1 MKQTSKQQIFF
12 FVKYIFLG
20 LIVFLVVA
28 KLRACFF
35 LPEVEL
41 PIVVYKQISLIP
53 SSNDEISQNIFHSQ
67 ISDLSVN
74 GYQSITPARLRAYK
88 NWGVALPENPVLI
101 NIECVDKQVIDYAA
115 SILTNYNFT
124 ATICIPEEQVDEVIS
139 GNNPSLITKEE
150 LLAYKEADVFDI
162 GLHGKFHVKLLSELN
177 PITKQFRK
185 NFEQKPDVI
194 IFSENNHDKSIEI
207 ENICSHLGAKI
218 GISEKSDFVNTLN
231 SKTNLRTLKHL
242 PFIGGRLAFSI
253 KAIRHPG
260 ALSAGNI
267 FIAQP
272 EGQRFKAC
280 VSVFDKDFNRLLG
293 QNFDSLPTEP
303 ILLGKLPN
311 KVDYPIS
318 IYITDSTGILVY
330 KDEQF
335 NRYTIERGN
344 PVPRETEIPEELE
357 KELSQIEIP
366 LDIE

>member
-1 MKQTSKQQIFF
+1 MKIKTFSR
-12 FVKYIFLG
+12 YLAYCTLG
-20 LIVFLVVA
+20 IILALLIVKV
-28 KLRACFF
+28 RALFF

-41 PIVVYKQISLIP
+41 PIVVYKQITQIP
-53 SSNDEISQNIFHSQ
+53 SSDEEISKNIFHSQ

-74 GYQSITPARLRAYK
+74 GYQSITPAKLRAYK
-88 NWGVALPENPVLI
+88 NWGISLPENPVLI
-101 NIECVDKQVIDYAA
+101 NIECIDKQVIDYAA

-124 ATICIPEEQVDEVIS
+124 ATICIPEKQVDEIIN

-177 PITKQFRK
+177 PMIKQFRK
-185 NFEQKPDVI
+185 NFEQKPAAI
-194 IFSENNHDKSIEI
+194 IFSENNPEKSIEV
-207 ENICSHLGAKI
+207 ENVCSHLGAKI
-218 GISEKSDFVNTLN
+218 GISEKSDFVNKLN

-253 KAIRHPG
+253 KAVRHPG

-272 EGQRFKAC
+272 EGQRFKVC
-280 VSVFDKDFNRLLG
+280 VSVFDKNFNRLLG

-303 ILLGKLPN
+303 TLLGKLPN

-318 IYITDSTGILVY
+318 IYITDSTGILMY

-335 NRYTIERGN
+335 NRYTIERGD
-344 PVPRETEIPEELE
+344 PVPRETKIPDELE

>member
-1 MKQTSKQQIFF
+1 MKIKTFSR
-12 FVKYIFLG
+12 YLAYCTLG
-20 LIVFLVVA
+20 IILALLIVKV
-28 KLRACFF
+28 RALFF

-41 PIVVYKQISLIP
+41 PIVVYKQISQIP
-53 SSNDEISQNIFHSQ
+53 SSDEEISKNIFHSQ
-67 ISDLSVN
+67 NSDLSVN
-74 GYQSITPARLRAYK
+74 GYQSITPAKLRAYK
-88 NWGVALPENPVLI
+88 NWGISLPENPVLI
-101 NIECVDKQVIDYAA
+101 KIECIDKQVIDYAA
-115 SILTNYNFT
+115 DILTNYNFT
-124 ATICIPEEQVDEVIS
+124 ATICIPEKQVDDVIS

-177 PITKQFRK
+177 PMIKQFRK
-185 NFEQKPDVI
+185 NFEQKPAAI
-194 IFSENNHDKSIEI
+194 IFSENNPEKSIEV

-218 GISEKSDFVNTLN
+218 GISEKSDFVNKLN

-253 KAIRHPG
+253 KAVRHPG

-280 VSVFDKDFNRLLG
+280 VSVFDKNFNRILG

-311 KVDYPIS
+311 KVDYTIS

-335 NRYTIERGN
+335 NRYTIERGD
-344 PVPRETEIPEELE
+344 PVPRETEIPDELE